1 MSTDHSTPAETP
13 ATLFRSE
20 AIDYY
25 RRDAESL
32 GFVGATTQW
41 TKITLLLSALLI
53 AAATI
58 FLALT
63 NIATVDRVD
72 GVVQPTDT
80 SCESGVQGCVRVTT
94 WLPQEKTTHLR
105 VGDVVAIELRDV
117 QQGKTSS
124 TPGIIRA
131 LDSQHNDADRELT
144 IEVNADVLTT
154 ASINKQRLLR
164 GTRVVVKIHG
174 SEQSLLHYLIEP
186 LQRAR
191 S

>member
-13 ATLFRSE
+13 TALFRSE

-63 NIATVDRVD
+63 NIA
-72 GVVQPTDT
+72 
-80 SCESGVQGCVRVTT
+80 
-94 WLPQEKTTHLR
+94 
-105 VGDVVAIELRDV
+105 
-117 QQGKTSS
+117 
-124 TPGIIRA
+124 
-131 LDSQHNDADRELT
+131 
-144 IEVNADVLTT
+144 
-154 ASINKQRLLR
+154 
-164 GTRVVVKIHG
+164 
-174 SEQSLLHYLIEP
+174 
-186 LQRAR
+186 
-191 S
+191 